1 MICAGCTKHSGNCTA
16 GDSMP
21 TRNHVQ
27 AVALVG
33 VLETTI
39 VEPTPFHLRSAS
51 PVYYHTPGRREP
63 LDLSVSVFRY
73 RKLLDGS
80 VQPVR
85 DRALIF
91 CRCGA
96 SAPRR

>member
-1 MICAGCTKHSGNCTA
+1 MR
-16 GDSMP
+16 
-21 TRNHVQ
+21 TRNQVQ

-33 VLETTI
+33 VLETTT

-51 PVYYHTPGRREP
+51 PVYHHMASRREP
-63 LDLSVSVFRY
+63 LDLSASMFRY

-80 VQPVR
+80 IQPVR
-85 DRALIF
+85 DYALIF

>member
-1 MICAGCTKHSGNCTA
+1 MR
-16 GDSMP
+16 
-21 TRNHVQ
+21 TRNQVQ

-33 VLETTI
+33 VLETTT

-51 PVYYHTPGRREP
+51 PVYHHMASRREP
-63 LDLSVSVFRY
+63 LDLSASVFRY

-80 VQPVR
+80 IQPLR
-85 DRALIF
+85 DFSSIF

-96 SAPRR
+96 TAPRK

>member
-1 MICAGCTKHSGNCTA
+1 
-16 GDSMP
+16 MP

-27 AVALVG
+27 AVALIG
-33 VLETTI
+33 VLEATI

-51 PVYYHTPGRREP
+51 PVYYHMRSRREP
-63 LDLSVSVFRY
+63 LDLSSEVFRY
-73 RKLLDGS
+73 RRLLDGS
-80 VQPVR
+80 IQPVR
-85 DRALIF
+85 DRSLIF

>member
-1 MICAGCTKHSGNCTA
+1 
-16 GDSMP
+16 MP
-21 TRNHVQ
+21 TRNHIQV
-27 AVALVG
+27 VALVG

-39 VEPTPFHLRSAS
+39 VEPTPFHLRAAS
-51 PVYYHTPGRREP
+51 PVYHHMRSRREP
-63 LDLSVSVFRY
+63 LDLSASVFRY

-80 VQPVR
+80 IQPVR
-85 DRALIF
+85 DCELIF